1 MYRRYSQVGDGAMP
15 LSQVNR
21 NRIKNIIILLL
32 SVALIALLIISL
44 PMIKDKG
51 NVRTQYIQQHRR
63 ECQEAYNNT
72 QTLSRT
78 AGADSAAILASVR
91 SNIHAMRVVNN
102 LSGAGGNGYLVDD
115 GRLSSLIGTVEE
127 YLGILT
133 TGMETGQYVTSLS
146 TSLADL
152 QAAISNLE

>member
-1 MYRRYSQVGDGAMP
+1 MP

-21 NRIKNIIILLL
+21 NRIKNIIILVLI
-32 SVALIALLIISL
+32 VALTVLLIISL
-44 PMIKDKG
+44 PLIRNKG
-51 NVRTQYIQQHRR
+51 NVRTQYIQQLRR

-78 AGADSAAILASVR
+78 AGADSAEILASVR

-115 GRLSSLIGTVEE
+115 GRLSSLISMVEE

>member
-32 SVALIALLIISL
+32 IVALTVLLIISL
-44 PMIKDKG
+44 PLIRNKG
-51 NVRTQYIQQHRR
+51 NVRTQYIQQLRR

-78 AGADSAAILASVR
+78 AGADSAEILASVR

-115 GRLSSLIGTVEE
+115 GRLSSLISTVEE

>member
-32 SVALIALLIISL
+32 IVALTVLLIISL
-44 PMIKDKG
+44 PLIRNKG
-51 NVRTQYIQQHRR
+51 NVRTQYIQQLRR

-115 GRLSSLIGTVEE
+115 GRLSSLISTVEE

>member
-32 SVALIALLIISL
+32 IVALTVLLIISL
-44 PMIKDKG
+44 PLIRNKG
-51 NVRTQYIQQHRR
+51 NVRTQYIQQLRR

-78 AGADSAAILASVR
+78 AGADSAEILASVR

-115 GRLSSLIGTVEE
+115 GRLSSLISTVEE

-146 TSLADL
+146 TNLADM

>member
-1 MYRRYSQVGDGAMP
+1 MP

-32 SVALIALLIISL
+32 IVALTVLLIISL
-44 PMIKDKG
+44 PLIRNKG
-51 NVRTQYIQQHRR
+51 NVRTQYIQQLRR

-78 AGADSAAILASVR
+78 AGADSAEILASVR

-115 GRLSSLIGTVEE
+115 GRLSSLISTVEE

>member
-32 SVALIALLIISL
+32 IVALTVLLIISL
-44 PMIKDKG
+44 PLIRNKG
-51 NVRTQYIQQHRR
+51 NVRTQYIQQLRR

-78 AGADSAAILASVR
+78 AGADSAEILASVR

-152 QAAISNLE
+152 QASISNLE

>member
-1 MYRRYSQVGDGAMP
+1 MYRRYSQVGDGAVP

-21 NRIKNIIILLL
+21 NRIKNIVILLL

-51 NVRTQYIQQHRR
+51 NVRTQYIQQLRR

>member
-1 MYRRYSQVGDGAMP
+1 
-15 LSQVNR
+15 
-21 NRIKNIIILLL
+21 
-32 SVALIALLIISL
+32 
-44 PMIKDKG
+44 
-51 NVRTQYIQQHRR
+51 
-63 ECQEAYNNT
+63 
-72 QTLSRT
+72 
-78 AGADSAAILASVR
+78 
-91 SNIHAMRVVNN
+91 MRVVNN

-115 GRLSSLIGTVEE
+115 GRLSSLISTVEE

>member
-32 SVALIALLIISL
+32 IVALTVLLIISL
-44 PMIKDKG
+44 PLIRNKG
-51 NVRTQYIQQHRR
+51 NVRTQYIQQLRR

-78 AGADSAAILASVR
+78 AGADSAEILASVR

-115 GRLSSLIGTVEE
+115 GRLSSLISTVEE
-127 YLGILT
+127 
-133 TGMETGQYVTSLS
+133 
-146 TSLADL
+146 
-152 QAAISNLE
+152 

>member
-32 SVALIALLIISL
+32 IVALTVLLIISL
-44 PMIKDKG
+44 PLIRNKG
-51 NVRTQYIQQHRR
+51 NVRTQYIQQLRR

-78 AGADSAAILASVR
+78 AGADSAEILASVR

>member
-32 SVALIALLIISL
+32 IVALTVLLIISL
-44 PMIKDKG
+44 PLIRNKG
-51 NVRTQYIQQHRR
+51 NVRTQYIQQLRR

-78 AGADSAAILASVR
+78 AGADSAEILASVR

-102 LSGAGGNGYLVDD
+102 LSANSGNGFLVDD
-115 GRLSSLIGTVEE
+115 SRLASLLSTVEE
-127 YLGILT
+127 YMGILT

>member
-51 NVRTQYIQQHRR
+51 NVRTQYIQQRRR

>member
-1 MYRRYSQVGDGAMP
+1 MYRRYSPVGDGAMP

-21 NRIKNIIILLL
+21 NRIKDIIILLL
-32 SVALIALLIISL
+32 IVALTVLLIISL
-44 PMIKDKG
+44 PLIRNKG
-51 NVRTQYIQQHRR
+51 NVRTQYIQQLRR

-78 AGADSAAILASVR
+78 AGADSAEILASVR

-115 GRLSSLIGTVEE
+115 GRLSSLISTVEE

-133 TGMETGQYVTSLS
+133 TGMETGQDVTSMS

-152 QAAISNLE
+152 QAAIGNLE

>member
-1 MYRRYSQVGDGAMP
+1 MYRRYSQVGEGAVP

-32 SVALIALLIISL
+32 IVALTVLLIISL
-44 PMIKDKG
+44 PLIRNKG
-51 NVRTQYIQQHRR
+51 NVRTQYIQQLRR

-78 AGADSAAILASVR
+78 AGADSAEILASVR

>member
-32 SVALIALLIISL
+32 IVALTVLLIISL
-44 PMIKDKG
+44 PLIRNKG
-51 NVRTQYIQQHRR
+51 NVRTQYIQQLRR

>member
-1 MYRRYSQVGDGAMP
+1 MYRRYSQVGDGAVP

-32 SVALIALLIISL
+32 IVALTVLLIISL
-44 PMIKDKG
+44 PLIRNKG
-51 NVRTQYIQQHRR
+51 NVRTQYIQQLRR

-78 AGADSAAILASVR
+78 AGADSAEILASVR

-115 GRLSSLIGTVEE
+115 GRLSSLISTVEE